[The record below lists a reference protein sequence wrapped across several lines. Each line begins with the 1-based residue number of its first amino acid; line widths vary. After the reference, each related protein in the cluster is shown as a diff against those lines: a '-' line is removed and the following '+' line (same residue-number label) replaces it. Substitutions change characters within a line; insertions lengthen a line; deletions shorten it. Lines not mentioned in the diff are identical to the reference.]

1 MTDTAPLTRTLH
13 TQIDAAT
20 LTTDTQ
26 SVLGEAPFAATV
38 TKATYV
44 PAAAITGANTNNR
57 ALTVTNRG
65 QDGSGTTVV
74 ATITFASGTNAVK
87 DDALAITLS
96 GTPANLV
103 VASGDVLTVDSVH
116 AGTGIAE
123 PGGDVAVDLTRS

>member
-1 MTDTAPLTRTLH
+1 MPDTAPLTRVLH
-13 TQIDAAT
+13 TQVDAAT

-26 SVLGEAPFAATV
+26 SVVGEAPFACTV

-44 PAAAITGANTNNR
+44 PAAAITGANTNYR
-57 ALTVTNRG
+57 SLTVTNRG

-74 ATITFASGTNAVK
+74 ATISFTSGTNGVK

-96 GTPANLV
+96 GTAANLV

-116 AGTGIAE
+116 VGTGIAE
-123 PGGDVAVDLTRS
+123 PGGDVAVELTRS

>member
-1 MTDTAPLTRTLH
+1 MTDTAPLTRTIH
-13 TQIDAAT
+13 TQVDAAT

-26 SVLGEAPFAATV
+26 SVLGEVPFAGTIS
-38 TKATYV
+38 KATYV

-74 ATITFASGTNAVK
+74 ATLAFTSGVNGVK

-96 GTPANLV
+96 ATPANLV
-103 VASGDVLTVDSVH
+103 VAAGDVLTVDSVH

-123 PGGDVAVDLTRS
+123 PGGDFVVEITRS